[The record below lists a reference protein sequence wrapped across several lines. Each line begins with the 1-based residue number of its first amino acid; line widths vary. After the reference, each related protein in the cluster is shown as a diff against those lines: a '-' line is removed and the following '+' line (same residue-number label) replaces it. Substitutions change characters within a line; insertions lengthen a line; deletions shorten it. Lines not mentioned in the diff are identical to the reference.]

1 MAFSSRKQVSLAGLR
16 ATLPFM
22 LGMVPFGLVAG
33 VSTIDAGRSSLDA
46 VLMSVVVF
54 SGIVQIPALQLYGS
68 GIPSITIVLI
78 TFTLS
83 LRMLMYSLSIA
94 PQFKHFP
101 KPWRAPLAYMMTDPS
116 YALSM
121 HHYASHPD
129 APYKHY
135 YFATVSLS
143 LWLAW
148 QFTTLLGTF
157 IGQLIPAAWSAD
169 FVVPLVFTS
178 LLFASLRGRN
188 QYITALVGGLGAL
201 VSFQLPYGLGLIV
214 ATILAVSVG
223 VALDIYLPDASSKP
237 THTTTPATSSNA

>member
-1 MAFSSRKQVSLAGLR
+1 MVFSSRKQVSLAAFK

-22 LGMVPFGLVAG
+22 IGMVPFGLVAG
-33 VSTIDAGRSSLDA
+33 VSAIDAGRSSFDA

-54 SGIVQIPALQLYGS
+54 SGIVQIPALQLYGT

-101 KPWRAPLAYMMTDPS
+101 KLWRAPLAYMMTDPS

-121 HHYASHPD
+121 HHYASHPN
-129 APYKHY
+129 APHKHY

-148 QFTTLLGTF
+148 QLMTLLGTF
-157 IGQLIPAAWSAD
+157 IGQLVPAAWSAD

-188 QYITALVGGLGAL
+188 QYITALVGGLSAL
-201 VSFQLPYGLGLIV
+201 VSFRLPYGLGLIV
-214 ATILAVSVG
+214 ATIAAVTVG
-223 VALDIYLPDASSKP
+223 VVLDIYAPDASSKP
-237 THTTTPATSSNA
+237 TSTTHTTASSKA